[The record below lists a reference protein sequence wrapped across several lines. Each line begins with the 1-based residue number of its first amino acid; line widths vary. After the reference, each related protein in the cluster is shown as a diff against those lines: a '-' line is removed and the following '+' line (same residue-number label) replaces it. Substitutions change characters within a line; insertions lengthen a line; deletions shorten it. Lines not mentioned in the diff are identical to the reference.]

1 MTCHLKNFLIR
12 KRKEFSF
19 GNSGIVL
26 RFLLYLFVCLFIYLF
41 IYLFILFVCLFI
53 YLVFIFVV
61 CTNLHRGSNFVLI
74 QNLITAHEY
83 FLVRSDL

>member
-12 KRKEFSF
+12 NF
-19 GNSGIVL
+19 GIVL
-26 RFLLYLFVCLFIYLF
+26 RFLLYLFVCLYIYLF
-41 IYLFILFVCLFI
+41 ICLFI

-61 CTNLHRGSNFVLI
+61 CTNLHLGINFILI

-83 FLVRSDL
+83 F

>member
-41 IYLFILFVCLFI
+41 IYFICLFI
-53 YLVFIFVV
+53 YLFIWF
-61 CTNLHRGSNFVLI
+61 LFLLFVLI
-74 QNLITAHEY
+74 CIVEVIL
-83 FLVRSDL
+83 F

>member
-19 GNSGIVL
+19 GNFGIVL
-26 RFLLYLFVCLFIYLF
+26 RFLLYIFVCLFNY
-41 IYLFILFVCLFI
+41 LFI
-53 YLVFIFVV
+53 YLVFIFIV